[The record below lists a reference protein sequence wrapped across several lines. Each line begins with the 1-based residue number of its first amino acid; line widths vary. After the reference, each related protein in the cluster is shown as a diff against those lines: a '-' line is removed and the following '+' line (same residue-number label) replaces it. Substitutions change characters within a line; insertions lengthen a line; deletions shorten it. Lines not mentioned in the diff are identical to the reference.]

1 MDMHPWFFRLFP
13 RMFEPK
19 SIGSEI
25 IQEPPSPSRVAGFTL
40 VEMLVVIAIIS
51 ILTGFVVQS
60 MATRDSREFSGSL
73 ARIATQLGSARQT
86 ARSMNTYVYVGIR
99 QPEAPENVMYM
110 TMYSSTQGTD
120 VLDQIIGGADISKMP
135 EIMTQL
141 ARPEKLERIRIADS
155 DKEDESKFTDIKRPA
170 GGILINKA
178 PSFLS
183 RGKTFS
189 HVFYFTPEGEARQT
203 PAVQP
208 ILELA
213 FEELRNKN
221 NQAVVQVSGI
231 TGSVMVYQR

>member
-1 MDMHPWFFRLFP
+1 MPL
-13 RMFEPK
+13 K
-19 SIGSEI
+19 
-25 IQEPPSPSRVAGFTL
+25 PPSSARPGGFTL

-73 ARIATQLGSARQT
+73 SRIATALGSARQA

-99 QPEAPENVMYM
+99 QPEAPENVMYL

-135 EIMTQL
+135 EVLTQL
-141 ARPEKLERIRIADS
+141 SRPEKLASIRVAAAVS
-155 DKEDESKFTDIKRPA
+155 SAVKRPA
-170 GGILINKA
+170 GGSPIKDT
-178 PSFLS
+178 PGFLS
-183 RGKTFS
+183 RGKTFT
-189 HVFYFTPEGEARQT
+189 HMFYFTPEGEARQT

-208 ILELA
+208 ILELG
-213 FEELRNKN
+213 FEEFRNKD

-231 TGSVMVYQR
+231 TGSTMIYQR

>member
-141 ARPEKLERIRIADS
+141 ARPEKLERIQMAETLS
-155 DKEDESKFTDIKRPA
+155 GDIKRPV
-170 GGILINKA
+170 GGILIDGA